1 MSLLD
6 KLGIAKD
13 KRKSDPTATM
23 NFTQKQEYLK
33 AQAKKRA
40 MQQPAMPKPEAQYTS
55 RECPVCQKVMKVS
68 VGQLQFC
75 HKECK
80 PRYKRALAR
89 KVK

>member
-23 NFTQKQEYLK
+23 SFTQKQAYFK
-33 AQAKKRA
+33 AQAKKREL
-40 MQQPAMPKPEAQYTS
+40 QQPAMPKPAVQYTS
-55 RECPVCQKVMKVS
+55 RECPVCQKAMKVAT
-68 VGQLQFC
+68 GQLQFC

-89 KVK
+89 ATK